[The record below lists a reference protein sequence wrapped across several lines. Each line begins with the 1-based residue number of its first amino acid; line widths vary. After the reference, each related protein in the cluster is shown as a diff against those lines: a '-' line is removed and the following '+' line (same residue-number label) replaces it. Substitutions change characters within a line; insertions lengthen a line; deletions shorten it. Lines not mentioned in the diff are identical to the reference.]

1 MCLQLSLTA
10 SFHDTRKI
18 FWSDGNWGWVFAMWW
33 QETVLILIKACCVR
47 SSQQFQNRSK
57 DINISLIVYLS
68 FSGNKVSSVNYIYRP
83 QRSWGKVM
91 FLQASVILLTRGCL
105 PQCMLGYPLEADTPP
120 PPRAHT
126 HPREQTPPEQMP
138 PPGADTPPRSR
149 HPWADTPWEQT
160 SPEQTLTSP
169 RSRHPLGADTPPLCI
184 AYWEIRSM
192 RGRYASYWNAILFI
206 AICDLLKTLGKKG
219 YSEFIENHKYV
230 TSNCY
235 MLLCLDDR
243 CVFRLWILMGVLLIM
258 LECFGDKC
266 NQCKPSVLLLLST
279 DVWHDAIHWRICW
292 DAKGLPPIPSF
303 HGPLLF
309 LSFTQWKNFEILP
322 KQLSGHRHNTGGHHL
337 LRGNPGSANA
347 ILFDLTAH
355 FRYSSIHNFR
365 F

>member
-18 FWSDGNWGWVFAMWW
+18 FWSDGNWGWVFATWW

-47 SSQQFQNRSK
+47 ASQQFQNRSK

-105 PQCMLGYPLEADTPP
+105 PQCMLGYPPEADTPRSTHTP
-120 PPRAHT
+120 LRADTPLGADAPRADAPSPRSRPPGSRHT
-126 HPREQTPPEQMP
+126 PQEQTH
-138 PPGADTPPRSR
+138 PPRSR
-149 HPWADTPWEQT
+149 HPLSRHPPWEQT
-160 SPEQTLTSP
+160 PPGADPDLPQEQTL
-169 RSRHPLGADTPPLCI
+169 PPCI
-184 AYWEIRSM
+184 AYWQIRST
-192 RGRYASYWNAILFI
+192 RGRYASYWYAILFI
-206 AICDLLKTLGKKG
+206 AICNLLKTLGKKG
-219 YSEFIENHKYV
+219 YSEFIKNHKYV

-243 CVFRLWILMGVLLIM
+243 CVFRLWILIRVLLIM

-279 DVWHDAIHWRICW
+279 DVWHDAIH
-292 DAKGLPPIPSF
+292 
-303 HGPLLF
+303 
-309 LSFTQWKNFEILP
+309 
-322 KQLSGHRHNTGGHHL
+322 
-337 LRGNPGSANA
+337 
-347 ILFDLTAH
+347 
-355 FRYSSIHNFR
+355 
-365 F
+365 